1 MSKKDQ
7 FSLIK
12 VEINENYK
20 DQFLIELSNMNI
32 AHLKPREEPKLKS
45 QIEEKDPIY
54 QKIKALRKSLNSLYN
69 RLEITAWDLAN
80 LKVQKEKRV
89 VFEATDLLELINH
102 LVEEIDFY
110 ANRIIELKRYISQG
124 IIELDKLREIQISY
138 RVLQK
143 LDLNV
148 EKIYSLN
155 QFKLRVFTTFTKNL
169 FNLQNLFDTSEFPN
183 FYDTFELTS
192 DRIGFYILYPHGL
205 ENEFNARIRIIH
217 SEEVPILK
225 KYFTSEGIN
234 FQRID
239 KELNFIE
246 NLVSRYRKEQTRIV
260 QDNLIKLA
268 GIGEIVQNIEE
279 YNWAERQFEKSSLD
293 RLILKFFVPR
303 PLKEETIQTLFQI
316 FKDNITIESIDI
328 SKKHSMK
335 ETFSSK
341 TKRAK
346 DSKKSTK
353 LEPLEIQD
361 EVLEDESDDLREITP
376 TVMRN
381 FFIVRPFETI
391 TKLYGTP
398 TYYEIDPTPI
408 IAFTFPLL
416 FGLMFGDIGHGIV
429 LIISGLL
436 GALVYRKRKGDILRL
451 SWIIFFCGWAAFFV
465 GFLYG
470 EFLGHHEIEI
480 FGNVLWDFE
489 KNPIILPI
497 IGSLNDPLRNIL
509 DVFYFAI
516 IIGVFQINL
525 GWFIQ
530 FLNYWKQK
538 RKFLALSDSF
548 VKILLL
554 TGGAILLFNW
564 GFDINS
570 WIGPPYPILLVIIP
584 GILLLLLKPLGKLF
598 KISYLQEESFG
609 GLLGEGSVE
618 AFDTVLSVISNVASY
633 IRLLAL
639 ALAHIALLFAINA
652 MAELIEGDSIGVE
665 IVNIIGLT
673 FGNIIVILLEGILV
687 FINSLR
693 LTFYE
698 FFFKFYQGSGI
709 EYFPFYLDNDYSVMK
724 FSGEAKRDVIYEEI
738 EREIDTKTVKEEL
751 EKAINYISR
760 KFD

>member
-1 MSKKDQ
+1 MGKKDE
-7 FSLIK
+7 FSLLK
-12 VEINENYK
+12 AEINESYK

-32 AHLKPREEPKLKS
+32 AHLKSREEPKLKRE
-45 QIEEKDPIY
+45 IEEKDPIY
-54 QKIKALRKSLNSLYN
+54 QKIKSLRKNLNSLYN
-69 RLEITAWDLAN
+69 RLGITSYDLSN
-80 LKVQKEKRV
+80 QKVQEDKRV
-89 VFEATDLLELINH
+89 IFEATDLTELINH

-110 ANRIIELKRYISQG
+110 TNRIIELKRYIAQG
-124 IIELDKLREIQISY
+124 NIELEKLKAIQISY
-138 RVLQK
+138 RTLQK
-143 LDLNV
+143 LDLNAD
-148 EKIYSLN
+148 KIYSLN
-155 QFKLRVFTTFTKNL
+155 QFKLRVFSTFTKNL

-183 FYDTFELTS
+183 FYDTFELS
-192 DRIGFYILYPHGL
+192 PDRIGFYILYPYGL

-225 KYFTSEGIN
+225 KYFTPEGIN
-234 FQRID
+234 FQRIT
-239 KELNFIE
+239 KEINFIG
-246 NLVSRYRKEQTRIV
+246 NLVSRYQKEQTRIV
-260 QDNLIKLA
+260 QDNLQKLA
-268 GIGEIVQNIEE
+268 GIGEVVQNIEE
-279 YNWAERQFEKSSLD
+279 YNWAERQFERSSLN
-293 RLILKFFVPR
+293 RLVLKFFVPR

-328 SKKHSMK
+328 TKKRPTF
-335 ETFSSK
+335 ETFSPK
-341 TKRAK
+341 KKGAK
-346 DSKKSTK
+346 ESGKKPKLQPSTV
-353 LEPLEIQD
+353 Q
-361 EVLEDESDDLREITP
+361 EDELDEKSNDLREITP
-376 TVMRN
+376 TVMKN
-381 FFIVRPFETI
+381 FFLVRPFETL

-398 TYYEIDPTPI
+398 TYYEIDPTPV

-451 SWIIFFCGWAAFFV
+451 SWIIFFCGWAAFFI

-470 EFLGHHEIEI
+470 EFFGRHEIEI
-480 FGNVLWDFE
+480 FGQVYFHLE
-489 KNPIILPI
+489 PVTIPY
-497 IGSLNDPLRNIL
+497 LNLTLYSPLDNIL

-538 RKFLALSDSF
+538 RKFLALSDSL

-554 TGGAILLFNW
+554 TGGAVLLFNY

-570 WIGPPYPILLVIIP
+570 WIGAPYPILLVMIP
-584 GILLLLLKPLGKLF
+584 GVLLLLLKPFGKLL

-609 GLLGEGSVE
+609 GLLGEGSIE

-633 IRLLAL
+633 IRILAL
-639 ALAHIALLFAINA
+639 ALAHISLLFAINA
-652 MAELIEGDSIGVE
+652 MAGLIEGNNVGTE
-665 IVNIIGLT
+665 IVNTIGLV
-673 FGNIIVILLEGILV
+673 FGNIVVILIEGILV

-709 EYFPFYLDNDYSVMK
+709 DYFPFYLDNDFSIMK
-724 FSGEAKRDVIYEEI
+724 FSGIVKRDVIYEEI
-738 EREIDTKTVKEEL
+738 EREIDTKSVKEEI
-751 EKAINYISR
+751 EKAINYIS
-760 KFD
+760 KKYD

>member
-1 MSKKDQ
+1 
-7 FSLIK
+7 
-12 VEINENYK
+12 
-20 DQFLIELSNMNI
+20 
-32 AHLKPREEPKLKS
+32 
-45 QIEEKDPIY
+45 
-54 QKIKALRKSLNSLYN
+54 
-69 RLEITAWDLAN
+69 
-80 LKVQKEKRV
+80 
-89 VFEATDLLELINH
+89 
-102 LVEEIDFY
+102 
-110 ANRIIELKRYISQG
+110 
-124 IIELDKLREIQISY
+124 
-138 RVLQK
+138 
-143 LDLNV
+143 
-148 EKIYSLN
+148 
-155 QFKLRVFTTFTKNL
+155 
-169 FNLQNLFDTSEFPN
+169 
-183 FYDTFELTS
+183 
-192 DRIGFYILYPHGL
+192 
-205 ENEFNARIRIIH
+205 
-217 SEEVPILK
+217 
-225 KYFTSEGIN
+225 
-234 FQRID
+234 
-239 KELNFIE
+239 
-246 NLVSRYRKEQTRIV
+246 
-260 QDNLIKLA
+260 
-268 GIGEIVQNIEE
+268 
-279 YNWAERQFEKSSLD
+279 
-293 RLILKFFVPR
+293 
-303 PLKEETIQTLFQI
+303 
-316 FKDNITIESIDI
+316 
-328 SKKHSMK
+328 
-335 ETFSSK
+335 
-341 TKRAK
+341 
-346 DSKKSTK
+346 
-353 LEPLEIQD
+353 
-361 EVLEDESDDLREITP
+361 
-376 TVMRN
+376 
-381 FFIVRPFETI
+381 VRPFETI